1 MSTAMIVDGQNVLMR
16 SIFAARGT
24 MMSSGGVATGP
35 LLICINSLAKHV
47 REEQPSRLVVAW
59 DGGTSAARRARLP
72 SYKAHRKAVPED
84 EKIFRDSASA
94 LVRRFLALAGLYQIQ
109 VTGVEADDLI
119 AGAWANLIPEQAD
132 KIVILSSDKDFL
144 QMVGPNPRG
153 IETELVRL
161 SSAGTATDRWDEN
174 RVFDELGY
182 APWNWPLVTALTGD
196 TSDGVPGLRGVGP
209 KKAVKLL
216 EAAEWDMNAVPLTPE
231 QREIVAACFEV
242 VDLRSVQPPVSV
254 PPFRAT
260 RPGDMLFDSLL
271 EFLAALEM
279 DSVRDRLRDG
289 SLWLSRD
296 LISVTD
302 SNDHDNG
309 RDE

>member
-1 MSTAMIVDGQNVLMR
+1 MGTAMIVDAQNLLMR
-16 SIFAARGT
+16 AIFAARGT

-35 LLICINSLAKHV
+35 LLIFINSLAKHV
-47 REEQPSRLVVAW
+47 REEQPGRLVVAW
-59 DGGTSAARRARLP
+59 DGGTSALRQARLS

-84 EKIFRDSASA
+84 EKVFRDSASA
-94 LVRRFLALAGLYQIQ
+94 LVRRFLALAGLYQLQ
-109 VTGVEADDLI
+109 VAGVEADDLI
-119 AGAWANLIPEQAD
+119 AGAWANLVPEQAD

-144 QMVGPNPRG
+144 QLVGPNPRG

-174 RVFDELGY
+174 RVCNELGY

-216 EAAEWDMNAVPLTPE
+216 EAAGWDMNAVPLSPE
-231 QREIVAACFEV
+231 DREIVAACFEV
-242 VDLRSVQPPVSV
+242 VDLRSVQPPVSA
-254 PPFRAT
+254 PLFRPT
-260 RPGDMLFDSLL
+260 RPGDMLFDPLL

-279 DSVRDRLRDG
+279 ESVRDRLRDG

-302 SNDHDNG
+302 SNDHENG
-309 RDE
+309 SDE